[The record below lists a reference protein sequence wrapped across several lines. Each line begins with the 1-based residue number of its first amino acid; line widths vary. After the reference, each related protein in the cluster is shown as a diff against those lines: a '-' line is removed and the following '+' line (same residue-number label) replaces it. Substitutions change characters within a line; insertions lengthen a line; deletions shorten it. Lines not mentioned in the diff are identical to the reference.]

1 MRLMGAGLFVFTG
14 LLAAVGLLDA
24 LHLSTAA
31 PALVVAFGLVVVM
44 IGLIAAASV
53 LFSPRSPLTG
63 IRPVEELVEELEAQG
78 LLVSQHF
85 AVSRAFEV
93 EEFEDE
99 GMHFYLELSDGR
111 VLFMSG
117 QYLYDYE
124 PHEDG
129 GHDPRR
135 FPCDEFLVLRHRD
148 EGYVVDLQC
157 TGQPL
162 KPELLAP
169 PFGEDV
175 WRQGALPKDG
185 AIIVD
190 ATYDQIKRLRI
201 GPLRSA

>member
-1 MRLMGAGLFVFTG
+1 MGAGLFVFTG
-14 LLAAVGLLDA
+14 LLAAVGLLNA

-31 PALVVAFGLVVVM
+31 PALVVACGLMVVM
-44 IGLIAAASV
+44 IGLIAAALV

-63 IRPVEELVEELEAQG
+63 IRPAGELAQELDAQG
-78 LLVSQHF
+78 LLTSRHF
-85 AVSRAFEV
+85 VATRAFEV

-111 VLFMSG
+111 VLFMTG
-117 QYLYDYE
+117 QYLYAYE
-124 PHEDG
+124 PHEED
-129 GHDPRR
+129 DELRPRQ
-135 FPCDEFLVLRHRD
+135 FPSTEFVVRRHRD
-148 EGYVVDLQC
+148 EGYVVDIQC
-157 TGQPL
+157 TGPIL
-162 KPELLAP
+162 EPELLAP

-201 GPLRSA
+201 GPLRVT